1 MQQRLIVS
9 PRLEPTRPEARA
21 AQLGVL
27 CAVLVIVGSIA
38 CKTYWFYDRDSSAS
52 WCGVLALGA
61 PVGGL
66 ATLFMWVA
74 AVKLDLPLYD
84 AYYRHRLLGRVCAG
98 LGMIVLAVASGFAAS
113 DWRQFSEEM
122 RQPRD
127 YEMAISLGL
136 PIVTVAG
143 AFGALLAL
151 TALLLAIES
160 DREARA
166 GAASE
171 PRPVT

>member
-1 MQQRLIVS
+1 M
-9 PRLEPTRPEARA
+9 
-21 AQLGVL
+21 L

-38 CKTYWFYDRDSSAS
+38 CKTYWFYSRHSSAS

-61 PVGGL
+61 PVGGV

-84 AYYRHRLLGRVCAG
+84 AYRHHRLLGRICAG
-98 LGMIVLAVASGFAAS
+98 LGMIVLAVASGFAAY
-113 DWRQFSEEM
+113 DWRHFSEEM
-122 RQPRD
+122 REQRD
-127 YEMAISLGL
+127 YEMTISLGL

-151 TALLLAIES
+151 IALLLAIES
-160 DREARA
+160 DREMRA
-166 GAASE
+166 KSAS
-171 PRPVT
+171 